1 MSSAVVLFVL
11 LSQKILLKNKQK
23 TRNEAEAACNTYGAV
38 KYQIRIKEKHLISLL
53 IHWIM
58 CIMFELCSGFDCFI
72 ISKNTF
78 LVFKE

>member
-53 IHWIM
+53 IH
-58 CIMFELCSGFDCFI
+58 
-72 ISKNTF
+72 
-78 LVFKE
+78 